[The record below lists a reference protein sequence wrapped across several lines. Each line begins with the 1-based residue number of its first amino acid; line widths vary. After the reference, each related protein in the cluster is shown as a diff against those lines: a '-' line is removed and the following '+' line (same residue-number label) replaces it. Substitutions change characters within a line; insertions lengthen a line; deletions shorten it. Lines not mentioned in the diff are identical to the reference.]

1 MSEPEASGRYG
12 MSGWPSVGV
21 VLPTRD
27 RPELLVSALKAV
39 LGQDYPGEIQAVVV
53 YDQAEPDETLAADQR
68 VRVLANAR
76 TAGLAGARNT
86 GILALDTELV
96 AFCDDDDEWLPGKL
110 RAQVGALRAEPG
122 SEFASCGIIVQYRGG
137 AIPRLAG
144 ATRVTYADLLRSRMV
159 MVHSSTYVADRR
171 VLLDHI
177 GLLDEQIPGGQN
189 EDWDLA
195 LRAAQRRPIVE
206 VDQPLVRVTWGN
218 SSYYAR
224 QWESRAAALHWMLQR
239 HPGIRDCRVGAARA
253 YSQLAFAYACLGRRG
268 EAARWALRALG
279 KNWHERRVP
288 FVLAVAS
295 GLVSGDRVMHLLH
308 ARGHGI

>member
-1 MSEPEASGRYG
+1 MSE
-12 MSGWPSVGV
+12 WPSIGV
-21 VLPTRD
+21 VVPTRD
-27 RPELLVSALKAV
+27 RPELLRSALKAV
-39 LGQDYPGEIQAVVV
+39 LGQDYPGDIQAVVV
-53 YDQAEPDETLAADQR
+53 YDQAEPDETLASDQR
-68 VRVLANAR
+68 VRVLVNAR

-86 GILALDTELV
+86 GILALDTQLV
-96 AFCDDDDEWLPGKL
+96 AFCDDDDEWLPAKL
-110 RAQVGALRAEPG
+110 RAQVDALRAAPG
-122 SEFASCGIIVQYRGG
+122 SEFASCGIIVQFHGSS
-137 AIPRLAG
+137 IPRLAG
-144 ATRVTYADLLRSRMV
+144 RERVTYADLLRSRMV

-171 VLLDHI
+171 ALLDDI

-195 LRAAQRRPIVE
+195 LRAARRRPIVQ
-206 VDQPLVRVTWGN
+206 VDEPLVRVTWGT

-224 QWESRAAALHWMLQR
+224 QWESRAEALHWMMQR
-239 HPGIRDCRVGAARA
+239 YPEIHASRPAAARA

-279 KNWHERRVP
+279 KNWHERRIP
-288 FVLAVAS
+288 FVLAVAT